1 MDPVAFT
8 MGSASSRAPC
18 PQPGLLPWARGS
30 GCGDGTLTPP
40 TLCSTGKM
48 WVAEG
53 PAPAQWSLRDGA
65 HARHF
70 LATADHLR
78 TAGLLVDVAV
88 GPEGD
93 MAHAVVL
100 ASISSFFLR
109 FLESRTRE
117 LRQGPPPS
125 LPLPPGA
132 TLWGWR
138 AVLAFA
144 YGGTVPH
151 GREKEVE
158 EAARVLGAPRVVAAC
173 APRLESD
180 PQEGGPEPLEEQWET
195 LRAME
200 QLHASGLGCDLQLW
214 AGDEVIPGEP
224 GGGGSR
230 GVGCPPGGA
239 EEGDRGQPGPLPG
252 MLGAEAPGADEELEV
267 PTGLVSGELGLWW
280 EGARTP
286 KFPGGCP
293 VQRVPC
299 CLPPFFLLPSS
310 SAPGPELLL

>member
-1 MDPVAFT
+1 
-8 MGSASSRAPC
+8 
-18 PQPGLLPWARGS
+18 
-30 GCGDGTLTPP
+30 
-40 TLCSTGKM
+40 M

-65 HARHF
+65 HAGHF

-78 TAGLLVDVAV
+78 TAGQLVDVAV

-93 MAHAVVL
+93 VAHAVVL

-109 FLESRTRE
+109 FLEGRTRE
-117 LRQGPPPS
+117 LRQGPPPCV
-125 LPLPPGA
+125 PLPPGA

-158 EAARVLGAPRVVAAC
+158 EAARALGAPRVVAAC

-200 QLHASGLGCDLQLW
+200 QLHASGLGCDLQLQ
-214 AGDEVIPGEP
+214 AGNEVIPGEP
-224 GGGGSR
+224 GVAVPQEGLRRGTGHAGKARSPGRDAGG
-230 GVGCPPGGA
+230 
-239 EEGDRGQPGPLPG
+239 
-252 MLGAEAPGADEELEV
+252 
-267 PTGLVSGELGLWW
+267 
-280 EGARTP
+280 
-286 KFPGGCP
+286 
-293 VQRVPC
+293 
-299 CLPPFFLLPSS
+299 
-310 SAPGPELLL
+310 

>member
-224 GGGGSR
+224 GGGGVGGWGVPQEGLRR
-230 GVGCPPGGA
+230 GT
-239 EEGDRGQPGPLPG
+239 GD
-252 MLGAEAPGADEELEV
+252 
-267 PTGLVSGELGLWW
+267 S
-280 EGARTP
+280 
-286 KFPGGCP
+286 
-293 VQRVPC
+293 RVPC
-299 CLPPFFLLPSS
+299 QACWGLRLQVRMRS
-310 SAPGPELLL
+310 